1 MRIQA
6 RGTLPRITRDESRR
20 SATSRFASI
29 CRKSRALDALDQG
42 HRPGVAVQ
50 GDDRRT
56 RIGTF
61 LRQGSLDE
69 LPQAWS
75 VPEGD
80 MSIGG

>member
-1 MRIQA
+1 MLSIKALQR
-6 RGTLPRITRDESRR
+6 
-20 SATSRFASI
+20 ATA
-29 CRKSRALDALDQG
+29 
-42 HRPGVAVQ
+42 
-50 GDDRRT
+50 
-56 RIGTF
+56 IGTF